1 MPAPQSAPDS
11 LYAGPDLQRA
21 AELSPL
27 RRTPGDRFRGV
38 RNAAA
43 ILGDLAKKRLEARA
57 TANCELVVAT
67 GPDPLTGDELR
78 AAYIGAGENRAWCL
92 SSVFDRHEVTA
103 RRSAVDPADIPR
115 LVADMRDDVDVLFIE
130 GILGRSFA
138 RSFDESGP
146 PFAGMPAWI
155 KQRVRLHGD
164 WPRQVAGLKRDTR
177 QETARILRKYQYG
190 CSLTRRPEDHADF
203 YDRLY
208 LPYVT
213 GRFGPAA
220 HVVERRRFLTECRR
234 GVLLRLA
241 REGHLLGAALL
252 RPVGRTMAVVWSA
265 LHPEKESADLRGAT
279 DALDYFSLLYAH
291 LQRCRW
297 LDLGPS
303 RPDLCDGTLRYKA
316 KWGSEIY
323 RGLVSQSGVTW
334 RCNEKRAGGLGF
346 LRRHVFLIRVAGGLR
361 AVAVVDGGADASA
374 SKLGAM
380 LNPGVRDYRV
390 VALSPPGERLA
401 AAARDFG
408 GHMTVVEAKD
418 YRDVMSAITAA

>member
-1 MPAPQSAPDS
+1 MPAPQRTPDS
-11 LYAGPDLQRA
+11 LHAGPDLQRA
-21 AELSPL
+21 AELSQL
-27 RRTPGDRFRGV
+27 QRTAGDRFRGSW
-38 RNAAA
+38 NAAA
-43 ILGDLAKKRLEARA
+43 ILGDLARKRLESRA
-57 TANCELVVAT
+57 AANCELIVAT

-78 AAYIGAGENRAWCL
+78 AAYVGAGENRAWCL
-92 SSVFDRHEVTA
+92 SSVFDRHEVIASRTA
-103 RRSAVDPADIPR
+103 GSPGDIPQ
-115 LVADMRDDVDVLFIE
+115 LVAELQDGVDVLFIE
-130 GILGRSFA
+130 GISGRSFV
-138 RSFDESGP
+138 RSGP

-155 KQRVRLHGD
+155 KQRVRLLGD
-164 WPRQVAGLKRDTR
+164 WPRQVAGLPRDTR
-177 QETARILRKYQYG
+177 QETARILRKYRYR
-190 CSLTRRPEDHADF
+190 CSLTRKPGDHADF

-220 HVVERRRFLTECRR
+220 HVVERRRFLSECRR

-241 REGHLLGAALL
+241 REDKLLGAALL

-265 LHPEKESADLRGAT
+265 LHPEKESTDLRGVT

-323 RGLVSQSGVTW
+323 SGLVPQSEVIW
-334 RCNEKRAGGLGF
+334 RCNAKRAGALCF
-346 LRRHVFLIRVAGGLR
+346 LRRHVFLIRTAGGLR
-361 AVAVVDGGADASA
+361 AVAVVDGDAPA
-374 SKLGAM
+374 TKLAAK

-390 VALSPPGERLA
+390 VTLSPPGEHLTRV
-401 AAARDFG
+401 ARNFG
-408 GHMTVVEAKD
+408 GNMSVVEAKD
-418 YRDVMSAITAA
+418 YRDVMSAMTATP